1 MLTPCHNIAPQPFPN
16 AMNAERRYLSAA
28 CLRRTAWGLLCGMLL
43 AGCIRGEEQAGPEE
57 SSLVRTG
64 EAAPDF
70 TAAMTDGS
78 SQRLSD
84 LRGKVVLL
92 TFWCTWC
99 PTCQEEMAAVGKEAV
114 ERFAD
119 RPFVFLPV
127 SRGESLEEVR
137 GYLAREGLGF
147 PSGIDPEGAIYGL
160 YATLY
165 VPRNYVIGPDGKVV
179 HQNADYTP
187 QDFAQV
193 VAAIEAALSD
203 VSGPDSAGE

>member
-1 MLTPCHNIAPQPFPN
+1 
-16 AMNAERRYLSAA
+16 MNAERRYLSAA

-114 ERFAD
+114 ERFAG

-127 SRGESLEEVR
+127 SRGESLEEVC

-147 PSGIDPEGAIYGL
+147 PISCRWSPPSKRRCPTSPARTAPGSNRTYSLPSGG
-160 YATLY
+160 
-165 VPRNYVIGPDGKVV
+165 RRKGK
-179 HQNADYTP
+179 Q
-187 QDFAQV
+187 Q
-193 VAAIEAALSD
+193 AAHTFLGVRRLRRMD
-203 VSGPDSAGE
+203 CGCCGQSGYFRSSSS

>member
-1 MLTPCHNIAPQPFPN
+1 
-16 AMNAERRYLSAA
+16 MNAERRYLSAA

-43 AGCIRGEEQAGPEE
+43 AGCIWGEEQAGPEE

-114 ERFAD
+114 ERFAG

-187 QDFAQV
+187 QDFVQV